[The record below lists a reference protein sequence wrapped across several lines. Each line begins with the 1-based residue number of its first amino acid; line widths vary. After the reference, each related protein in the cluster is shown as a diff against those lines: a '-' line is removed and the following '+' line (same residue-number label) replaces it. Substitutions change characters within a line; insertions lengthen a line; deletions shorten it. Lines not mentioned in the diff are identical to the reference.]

1 MKLSNRVA
9 IITGGGTGIGR
20 AIALEFAREGADVV
34 LSSRN
39 RERLEAVAAEVK
51 ALGRQALAIAMDV
64 GDKEQVDTMVNQAIA
79 HFNRIDILVNNSGV
93 EFAAPF
99 LDITEEEWDDT
110 IETNLKGVFLCSQ
123 AVGRQMIQQKRGR
136 IINMTSTIA
145 LGAIYPGWGAYAA
158 SKYGVNALTLVC
170 AREFGP
176 FGINVNAIAPGR
188 ILTPLV
194 QQQRTPEQV
203 EAFMETG
210 RKANVLGRIGMPEDI
225 ARVALF
231 LASDDA
237 SFISGQLIAANGGR
251 MDKM

>member
-1 MKLSNRVA
+1 MKLSKRVA

-20 AIALEFAREGADVV
+20 AIALEYAREGADVV

-39 RERLEAVAAEVK
+39 REKLEAVASEVR

-64 GDKEQVDTMVNQAIA
+64 GDREQVDTMVNQAIA
-79 HFNRIDILVNNSGV
+79 HFNHIDILVNNSGV

-123 AVGRQMIQQKRGR
+123 AVGRQMVQQKRGR

-231 LASDDA
+231 LASDDS
-237 SFISGQLIAANGGR
+237 SFISGQIIAANGGR